1 MLVYYELTFAISV
14 CLSLAYVFFWHKHN
28 NIHITLL
35 YLLIPICNFGYL
47 ELARSSNLEEAILA
61 VKITFLG
68 GCFASL
74 LIMLIICNLCNIK
87 INTYAR
93 LGLFLLSTG
102 VYASVMGIG
111 RNTLFYKSLQL
122 KSFYGISVLTDKEY
136 GFMHTVFYLLV
147 IFYFSLSLAALI
159 YGFIKKENFP
169 RRIIIML
176 FLPLLVSM
184 LSFFLVRKFT
194 SDIELLP
201 VAYIFAQ
208 IIYILIVY
216 QLELYDITDSSID
229 SLIEKNDTGFLSVD
243 FDLRYLGSN
252 DIVAEFFPAVKELV
266 IDKPITDSE
275 FMQATFVKWII
286 AFQKNERKNEF
297 NYRSRKDD
305 ITCKITINYLFC
317 NKRRRGYQFFITYNS
332 VDVQYIEL
340 LANFNS
346 DLEKEVQKKTENIS
360 LMHNKLIVSMA
371 AMVESRDNSTG
382 GHIKRTSQGVKILI
396 DEMLHSG
403 EHALSDS
410 FCKNVIKAAPMHDLG
425 KIAVDDAVLRKPGRF
440 TPEEFEKMKA
450 HSAEGAR
457 IVDEILKDTDDKD
470 FHRIAVNVAHYHH
483 ERWDGSGYPDKLKG
497 EEIPLEARI
506 MSIADVY
513 DALVSKRVYKDSM
526 SFEKADSIIME
537 GMGTQFDPG
546 LQKYYEAARPK
557 LEAYYTSLDEKDS

>member
-1 MLVYYELTFAISV
+1 
-14 CLSLAYVFFWHKHN
+14 
-28 NIHITLL
+28 
-35 YLLIPICNFGYL
+35 
-47 ELARSSNLEEAILA
+47 
-61 VKITFLG
+61 
-68 GCFASL
+68 
-74 LIMLIICNLCNIK
+74 
-87 INTYAR
+87 
-93 LGLFLLSTG
+93 
-102 VYASVMGIG
+102 
-111 RNTLFYKSLQL
+111 
-122 KSFYGISVLTDKEY
+122 
-136 GFMHTVFYLLV
+136 
-147 IFYFSLSLAALI
+147 
-159 YGFIKKENFP
+159 
-169 RRIIIML
+169 
-176 FLPLLVSM
+176 
-184 LSFFLVRKFT
+184 VRKFT

-229 SLIEKNDTGFLSVD
+229 SLIEKNDTGFMSVD

-252 DIVAEFFPAVKELV
+252 DIVAEYFPAVKELV

-286 AFQKNERKNEF
+286 AFQKDERKNEF

-317 NKRRRGYQFFITYNS
+317 NKRRRGYQFFITDNS